1 MKGTPW
7 TDTEIAMLIGIKKRG
22 ATLKD
27 NMHLLPGRSYGATVY
42 KAHGLDMHSISATR
56 RIQLLM
62 QDGKERTAREIGEL
76 IGLDRKSVN
85 EYMRVAVTP
94 GASQWAHVARVEG
107 LHRKSVYVY
116 GPGENAERPESLEEM
131 SDKQLDAL
139 HRSAGAWWPYGDPV
153 LMSAMSAMVTAGR
166 AAP

>member
-1 MKGTPW
+1 MKGEKW
-7 TDTEIAMLIGIKKRG
+7 TDAEIAILIGIKKGGG
-22 ATLKD
+22 ALK
-27 NMHLLPGRSYGATVY
+27 NSMHLLPGRSYGATVY
-42 KAHGLDMHSISATR
+42 KARGLDMHSISATR

-94 GASQWAHVARVEG
+94 GPSQWAHVARVEG
-107 LHRKSVYVY
+107 MYRKSVYAY
-116 GPGENAERPESLEEM
+116 GPGTNAERPDSIEEM
-131 SDKQLDAL
+131 TDKQLDAL